1 MPSSGGRHKR
11 AGIAYRPNQAAV
23 GKLLAAGI
31 FQLVRQ
37 ITHCVISERVTQRE
51 HTMTDGDDPPG
62 APRPQG
68 TVVIV
73 AVFGALVV
81 IGWLLMFFGLF
92 VPRATP

>member
-1 MPSSGGRHKR
+1 
-11 AGIAYRPNQAAV
+11 
-23 GKLLAAGI
+23 
-31 FQLVRQ
+31 
-37 ITHCVISERVTQRE
+37 
-51 HTMTDGDDPPG
+51 MTGGDDPPG

-92 VPRATP
+92 VPRGTH